1 MASERPN
8 VMWTGENRE
17 ALAAAGTQARYSAE
31 DKLDRGD
38 AIGMFGTVV
47 DTKVQVG

>member
-8 VMWTGENRE
+8 RMWTEANTE
-17 ALAAAGTQARYSAE
+17 ALAAADTQARYSAE
-31 DKLDRGD
+31 DKLDRGH
-38 AIGMFGTVV
+38 AIEMFGTVV